1 MAACYKVASLL
12 LACDYL
18 DYILFS
24 SIHKLCP
31 MVVVTCEEPNRTRS
45 QREQYLC
52 TPRDISKLQ
61 VPPSVQSYRF
71 ASLWWTHHSWPGHPE
86 NLQNEKLTHQIAS
99 RDFFSST
106 CCFSPLYTYCS
117 ETWWNHALKLGMNM
131 YSQDKSTI
139 HVFLFHYRI
148 RKAHVITHFCR
159 KWKCGHFLCL
169 CGTANCKTAIHEL
182 VVFSLPITKAF
193 LKVKSFRAIF

>member
-99 RDFFSST
+99 RDFF
-106 CCFSPLYTYCS
+106 FFYMLLFPLIYILFWDLMKPC
-117 ETWWNHALKLGMNM
+117 LKIR
-131 YSQDKSTI
+131 YE
-139 HVFLFHYRI
+139 HVFPRQINY
-148 RKAHVITHFCR
+148 TC
-159 KWKCGHFLCL
+159 
-169 CGTANCKTAIHEL
+169 
-182 VVFSLPITKAF
+182 LPIS
-193 LKVKSFRAIF
+193 LQN